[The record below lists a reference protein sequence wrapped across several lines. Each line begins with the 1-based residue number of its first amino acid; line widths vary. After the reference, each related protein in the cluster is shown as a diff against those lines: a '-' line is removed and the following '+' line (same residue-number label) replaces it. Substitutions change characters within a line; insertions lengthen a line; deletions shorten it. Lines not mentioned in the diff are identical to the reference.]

1 MRFSSRIA
9 GAMFWLTLISTSVQT
24 YGQPAPTPLAGPG
37 KPVDWLFVFKFN
49 SATYPDQICRG
60 GDPEEDSPGL
70 FGGTVKPYGLAQ
82 EKWARG
88 ERLDGLL
95 EHYGREVSQSRV
107 PSD

>member
-1 MRFSSRIA
+1 MSDLADGESIQVQGSGSSVY
-9 GAMFWLTLISTSVQT
+9 TLKNTGGVYSCTC
-24 YGQPAPTPLAGPG
+24 PAWRNQSSGIESRTCKHLRKLRGDAAEELRVGTP
-37 KPVDWLFVFKFN
+37 
-49 SATYPDQICRG
+49 I
-60 GDPEEDSPGL
+60 
-70 FGGTVKPYGLAQ
+70 GLAQ

>member
-1 MRFSSRIA
+1 MKFGPNKSAILVRK
-9 GAMFWLTLISTSVQT
+9 
-24 YGQPAPTPLAGPG
+24 PLYSPLRE
-37 KPVDWLFVFKFN
+37 VDNRLPFKILGE
-49 SATYPDQICRG
+49 QK
-60 GDPEEDSPGL
+60 
-70 FGGTVKPYGLAQ
+70 VGLAQ

>member
-1 MRFSSRIA
+1 MRLSFCALFIA
-9 GAMFWLTLISTSVQT
+9 SLVLTLM
-24 YGQPAPTPLAGPG
+24 PGP
-37 KPVDWLFVFKFN
+37 
-49 SATYPDQICRG
+49 
-60 GDPEEDSPGL
+60 
-70 FGGTVKPYGLAQ
+70 GLAQ